1 MPKGYKRPK
10 TGHDLKSPGLRKK
23 SSKKNPSPNKQKTMD
38 LNINDLKEGGETE
51 SNELEDAQIGSDQEE
66 SEYDEEEGN
75 SDELSDE

>member
-1 MPKGYKRPK
+1 MPKGYKKPK

-23 SSKKNPSPNKQKTMD
+23 STRSPKKQKTMD

-75 SDELSDE
+75 SGELNDE